1 MTYRVEVSRRVQK
14 EMARLPRKD
23 QARIIVV
30 LQKLAENSRPQGCRP
45 VKDAPKGTYRVRVG
59 GYRVIY
65 TVVETDQVIVVAR
78 VAKRD
83 ESTYRGFN

>member
-14 EMARLPRKD
+14 TMARLPRKD

-30 LQKLAENSRPQGCRP
+30 LQKLAEKPRPQGCRP